1 MKKNILIV
9 DDEQDI
15 RRLLSGILDD
25 EGYETREAWDLNSIK
40 IEISKRIPSL
50 ILLDVWLDNSNADG
64 IDILKIIKKSYS
76 NIPIIM
82 ISGHGTIDMAINAL
96 KIGAYDFIEKPFDA
110 NILITSIKRAIEI
123 TELRDLNR
131 ELTEGI
137 VSVSSYIG
145 KSQSAINI
153 RSTVD
158 KISSTQSRVLINGS
172 SGSGKKYLA
181 KLIHNKSERKIAPFI
196 IAFTKRILA
205 DELESYL
212 FGIEDSEG
220 IVKRIGLIEQAH
232 KGTLYIDEICNLN
245 EKLQSQLIKLLTE
258 KSIKRVEGKYNIDID
273 VRIICGTSKNIHDE
287 INNKK
292 FREDLFYRLN
302 VVPIKL
308 PNLNDRIDDIPELID
323 YFIVICCKNLDMPP
337 IKLSKEGYNYLQ
349 SKKWPGNLRELK
361 NEIEKILIL
370 SPKSKEE
377 ITINSLDLD
386 DNKADEGFETL
397 VQKKMLSLSLKKARE
412 YFEREYIKI
421 QMNRFNNN
429 VTRTANF
436 IGMERSALHRK
447 LKLLKLN

>member
-1 MKKNILIV
+1 MDIRLLIV
-9 DDEQDI
+9 A
-15 RRLLSGILDD
+15 S
-25 EGYETREAWDLNSIK
+25 
-40 IEISKRIPSL
+40 
-50 ILLDVWLDNSNADG
+50 
-64 IDILKIIKKSYS
+64 
-76 NIPIIM
+76 
-82 ISGHGTIDMAINAL
+82 
-96 KIGAYDFIEKPFDA
+96 
-110 NILITSIKRAIEI
+110 
-123 TELRDLNR
+123 
-131 ELTEGI
+131 
-137 VSVSSYIG
+137 
-145 KSQSAINI
+145 
-153 RSTVD
+153 
-158 KISSTQSRVLINGS
+158 
-172 SGSGKKYLA
+172 
-181 KLIHNKSERKIAPFI
+181 PFI

-212 FGIEDSEG
+212 FGIEDAEG

-232 KGTLYIDEICNLN
+232 KGTLYIDEICNLS
-245 EKLQSQLIKLLTE
+245 EKLQSQFIKLLTE
-258 KSIKRVEGKYNIDID
+258 KSIKRIEGKYNIDID

-302 VVPIKL
+302 VVPIEI

-323 YFIVICCKNLDMPP
+323 YFIVICCKNLDISP

-349 SKKWPGNLRELK
+349 SKKWHGNLRELK